1 MLFSVIIPFYN
12 RSGMV
17 DEVLASVAGQTEADF
32 EVIAVD
38 DGSADDTLARLESH
52 PLQPRCLRIENS
64 GAPVARNA
72 AAKLAKGQYLAFL
85 DSDDLWFPNTLAL
98 YRSIIEEH
106 GEPGIITSKPVLFQS
121 AEEVEAPAA
130 LEPELEF
137 FGDYYDAFDDWRW
150 HGVSSFV
157 IRRDAF
163 EQVGGFTNRR
173 MNAEDAD
180 LMMKLGTVPGFV
192 HIKAPAPFAYRCHEG
207 NLTGNMSMNCNGIR
221 HMVQTEL
228 DGAYPGGEER
238 REQRRAIITRHLRP
252 AIVSGLKGTSGKEL
266 RQLYWKTFSW
276 NLKQGRIRF
285 LAFAFLKMLLP

>member
-12 RSGMV
+12 RADMV
-17 DEVLASVAGQTEADF
+17 DEVLASVASQTESDY

-38 DGSADDTLARLESH
+38 DGSADDTLARLVSH

-64 GAPVARNA
+64 GAAIARNEA
-72 AAKLAKGQYLAFL
+72 VKLAQGRYLAFL

-98 YRSIIEEH
+98 YRHIIEEND
-106 GEPGIITSKPVLFQS
+106 EPGVITSKPVLFQS
-121 AEEVEAPAA
+121 PEDVEPPAA
-130 LEPELEF
+130 VEPRLEV
-137 FGDYYDAFDDWRW
+137 FGDYYDSFDDWRW

-163 EQVGGFTNRR
+163 EDAGGFSNRR

-180 LMMKLGTVPGFV
+180 LMMKLGTIPGFV
-192 HIKAPAPFAYRCHEG
+192 HVTAPAPFAYRCHEG
-207 NLTGNMSMNCNGIR
+207 NLTGNMSMNCTGIR
-221 HMVQTEL
+221 HMVQTEK
-228 DGAYPGGEER
+228 GGGYPGGDER

-252 AIVSGLKGTSGKEL
+252 AIVSGLKGASGKEL
-266 RQLYWKTFSW
+266 RQLYWQTFSW

-285 LAFAFLKMLLP
+285 LAFALLKMLAP